1 MKATYVLFCMMFAT
15 NIVFSQ
21 DQVIQRKIG
30 LSTSLQKEQ
39 LDISIPIRTSEY
51 FVLAPSLKVIYVEDA
66 GTEFGFGASVKRY
79 FRNTK
84 VAPYVTGRASL
95 FGLES
100 KTDDSSWLDFGFGL
114 GLGAD
119 YFFDPNFSIGIEA
132 QVNSTVSDK
141 NSYRFGNPGGTNV
154 NTATAITASIY
165 FF

>member
-1 MKATYVLFCMMFAT
+1 MKTVLVLFCLLFS

-30 LSTSLQKEQ
+30 LATSLQKEQ
-39 LDISIPIRTSEY
+39 LDISIPVRTSEY
-51 FVLAPSLKVIYVEDA
+51 FVIAPSIKVIYVEDA
-66 GTEFGFGASVKRY
+66 GTEFGFGAAVKYY

-84 VAPYVTGRASL
+84 IAPYMTTRASL

-100 KTDDSSWLDFGFGL
+100 KLDDSWLDFGFGI
-114 GLGAD
+114 GAGAD

-132 QVNSTVSDK
+132 QVNGTVSDK
-141 NSYRFGNPGGTNV
+141 QSYRFGNPGGTNV